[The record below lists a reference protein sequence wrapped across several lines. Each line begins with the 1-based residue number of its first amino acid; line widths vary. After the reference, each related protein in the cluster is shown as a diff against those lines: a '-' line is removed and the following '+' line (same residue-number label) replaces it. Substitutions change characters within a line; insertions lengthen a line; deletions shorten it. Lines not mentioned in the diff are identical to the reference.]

1 MIKLHSASTG
11 ACTRRTCPVSAVGLG
26 APTRPDE
33 VSCHLRTPAPSE
45 TNTAGSVSKLLR
57 HLALRDLLQL
67 RLPSIGLAQLMD
79 RLWGFCPLN
88 GDTRRGDPPVLG
100 VHVGPVSGH
109 EWELAVLAV
118 PVHLAALK
126 GGRRLAAR
134 RALELRVPC
143 RPAFTV
149 FRPRLAATL
158 SSLSPRAL

>member
-1 MIKLHSASTG
+1 
-11 ACTRRTCPVSAVGLG
+11 
-26 APTRPDE
+26 
-33 VSCHLRTPAPSE
+33 
-45 TNTAGSVSKLLR
+45 
-57 HLALRDLLQL
+57 
-67 RLPSIGLAQLMD
+67 
-79 RLWGFCPLN
+79 
-88 GDTRRGDPPVLG
+88 

-158 SSLSPRAL
+158 SSLSPRALLDRERVWCFVSPKAKASQTLVPQKGNQKGTPQPDERGSAGSLPRHVERG